1 MIVGVFRHLKL
12 VYHSAIFPKSASFF
26 LCQLW
31 QVSLDFFIWGSIE
44 VPVVGLVIDQAKY
57 VNM

>member
-1 MIVGVFRHLKL
+1 MIVDVLRDLKL
-12 VYHSAIFPKSASFF
+12 VYHSAIFPKSASFY

-31 QVSLDFFIWGSIE
+31 QVSLEFSIWGSIE
-44 VPVVGLVIDQAKY
+44 VAVVGLVMDQAKY